1 MTVCLN
7 AVMNVQNKTPINPAS
22 QGYQAKIAVQAVRSF
37 VNFAERQGLPRA
49 QLLNIANLVEEQ
61 LHDSHLLIDVS
72 RFEDLVGYASKA
84 LDDALLGFIHGQVF
98 EPDRWGVLGL
108 IALTSANME
117 GALQAQYRFQ
127 SLSGNMGAP
136 IHMLG
141 EQAEGGLDPSIC
153 VQWVP
158 AYNCSHHTCEMIV
171 TGLIALG
178 RQLLN
183 DLNYS
188 PLQVYFTH
196 SSHASSGVY
205 EEYFNCPVTFNAQ
218 YNGLVLP
225 SGLLGAPLRRFD
237 KELNS
242 LLVERAEG
250 LLARQTSQSPI
261 EVIKDY
267 VIKTLPDHVP
277 DMDEIA
283 LYLNLSVRS
292 TQRKLHDY
300 GTSYSQ
306 LLDVI
311 RKELA
316 LTYLRQTS
324 NSVLYVSE
332 RLGFSEQSAFQRA
345 FKRWT
350 GLTPR
355 GYRIKTQQ
363 QDS

>member
-1 MTVCLN
+1 MDT
-7 AVMNVQNKTPINPAS
+7 QNTSSIKPVL
-22 QGYQAKIAVQAVRSF
+22 QEYQAKIAVQAVRSF
-37 VNFAERQGLPRA
+37 INFAERQGLPRSA
-49 QLLNIANLVEEQ
+49 LLQAASLVEEQ

-72 RFEDLVGYASKA
+72 RFEALVVYASNT
-84 LDDALLGFIHGQVF
+84 LNDALLGFTHGQVF

-108 IALTSANME
+108 IALTSANM
-117 GALQAQYRFQ
+117 GAALQAQYRFQ

-141 EQAEGGLDPSIC
+141 TQEAPAAC

-183 DLNYS
+183 DQDYS
-188 PLQVYFTH
+188 PLQVSFTH
-196 SSHASSGVY
+196 SPHGPIARY
-205 EEYFNCPVTFNAQ
+205 EEYFNCPVSFNAE
-218 YNGLVLP
+218 YNGL
-225 SGLLGAPLRRFD
+225 LLAPDLLTAPLRRFD

-242 LLVERAEG
+242 LLNERAES
-250 LLARQTSQSPI
+250 LLARQTSRSPI

-267 VIKTLPDHVP
+267 VIKTLPDHVS
-277 DMDEIA
+277 DIDEIA
-283 LYLNLSVRS
+283 MYLNLSVRS
-292 TQRKLHDY
+292 TQRKLQEY

-355 GYRIKTQQ
+355 GYRVKAQQ
-363 QDS
+363 QDR

>member
-1 MTVCLN
+1 MDN
-7 AVMNVQNKTPINPAS
+7 QNKSPIKAIE
-22 QGYQAKIAVQAVRSF
+22 QEYQAKIAVQAVRSF
-37 VNFAERQGLPRA
+37 INFSERRGLPRA
-49 QLLNIANLVEEQ
+49 DLLHAANLVEEQ

-72 RFEDLVGYASKA
+72 RFEELVAFASGA
-84 LDDALLGFIHGQVF
+84 LSDALLGFTHGQIF

-108 IALTSANME
+108 IALTSPNM
-117 GALQAQYRFQ
+117 GAALQAQYRFQ

-136 IHMLG
+136 IHMLNEAAADG
-141 EQAEGGLDPSIC
+141 QGSVAC

-158 AYNCSHHTCEMIV
+158 AYNCSHHTCEMVV

-188 PLQVYFTH
+188 PLQVNFTH
-196 SSHASSGVY
+196 GPPADIKHY
-205 EEYFNCPVTFNAQ
+205 QDFFNCPVKFNAE
-218 YNGLVLP
+218 YNGL
-225 SGLLGAPLRRFD
+225 LLAPDLLESPLRRFD

-242 LLVERAEG
+242 LLIERAES
-250 LLARQTSQSPI
+250 LLARQTSRSPI

-277 DMDEIA
+277 DIDEIA

-292 TQRKLHDY
+292 TQRKLQEY

-355 GYRIKTQQ
+355 GYRVKSQK
-363 QDS
+363 

>member
-1 MTVCLN
+1 MTT
-7 AVMNVQNKTPINPAS
+7 QNNSSIKPVL

-37 VNFAERQGLPRA
+37 INFTERQGLSRLD
-49 QLLNIANLVEEQ
+49 LLQAANLVEEQ

-72 RFEDLVGYASKA
+72 RFEDLVSFASSA
-84 LDDALLGFIHGQVF
+84 LGDALLGFTHGQVF

-108 IALTSANME
+108 IALTSPHMGA
-117 GALQAQYRFQ
+117 ALQAQYRFQ

-136 IHMLG
+136 IHMLNLP
-141 EQAEGGLDPSIC
+141 AEGKQPTAAC

-183 DLNYS
+183 DQNYS
-188 PLQVYFTH
+188 PLQVSFTH
-196 SSHASSGVY
+196 SPQASIEHY
-205 EEYFNCPVTFNAQ
+205 EGYFNCPVTFNAQ
-218 YNGLVLP
+218 YNGL
-225 SGLLGAPLRRFD
+225 LLAPDLLNAPLRRFD

-242 LLVERAEG
+242 LLVERAES
-250 LLARQTSQSPI
+250 LLARQTSRSPI

-277 DMDEIA
+277 DIDEIA

-292 TQRKLHDY
+292 TQRKLQEY

-350 GLTPR
+350 DLTPR
-355 GYRIKTQQ
+355 GYRVKAQQ
-363 QDS
+363 QDR